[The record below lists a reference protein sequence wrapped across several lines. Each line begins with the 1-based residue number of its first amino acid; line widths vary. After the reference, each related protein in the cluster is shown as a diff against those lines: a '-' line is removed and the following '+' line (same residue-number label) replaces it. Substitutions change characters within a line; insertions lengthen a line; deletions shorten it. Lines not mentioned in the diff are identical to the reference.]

1 MTPKQHWDY
10 NRQEYCKL
18 TKTFNCFIGIDP
30 GVVTGFAI
38 WMPDLNDFDSVFS
51 TNITSAM
58 QLIEVYHK
66 QHDDKLHVIV
76 EDARMIKKFSNHD
89 FNPKKYQGV
98 GSVKRDCAI
107 WEEFLEGKGI
117 SYQLKKPRNTKID
130 TSTFNKI
137 TGWTSRTNN
146 HARDA
151 AMLVF
156 KLK

>member
-1 MTPKQHWDY
+1 MSY
-10 NRQEYCKL
+10 NKQEYL
-18 TKTFNCFIGIDP
+18 ALIKTFKCFIGIDP
-30 GVVTGFAI
+30 GVTTGLAV
-38 WMPDLNDFDSVFS
+38 WMPEIDDFTQISS

-98 GSVKRDCAI
+98 GSVKRDCSI
-107 WEEFLEGKGI
+107 WEEFLDGKSI
-117 SYQLKKPRNTKID
+117 SYQLKKPRNTKMD
-130 TSTFNKI
+130 THTFNNL
-137 TGWTSRTNN
+137 TGWKGRTNN

-156 KLK
+156 KFK